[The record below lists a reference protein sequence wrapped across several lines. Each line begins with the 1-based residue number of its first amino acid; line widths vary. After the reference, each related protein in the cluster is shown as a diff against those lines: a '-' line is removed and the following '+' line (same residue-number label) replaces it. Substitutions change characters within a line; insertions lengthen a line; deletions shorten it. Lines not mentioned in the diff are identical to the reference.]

1 MGFRIKNKI
10 NQQKGVI
17 VIITFLAL
25 GTILLLGTYF
35 LSFTISELKIA
46 QSQELGTKTHSLA
59 EAGIAEAVWK
69 LQHDN
74 SWSDNFTREPGCH
87 DWQAS
92 FERENHL
99 FDKSYYLVS
108 IENLECGRGVITSTA
123 KIFVSQ
129 EKFSQRVIKVTLYK
143 TTGDPIDVFAIFSG
157 QLRPGTNIIIEG
169 GSEVLVKNG
178 DVFSGHQVIVTGDSS
193 LEVEGRVLAGHQI
206 VQDGQVIALAK
217 CAGNICD
224 PEDLCEEEC
233 PADSVEIPAIDFDS
247 VENPNSLLNRAQ
259 SAQDNLEC
267 EVLGNGVAV
276 SSKCVFTRMEFRNL
290 LRDVGNNGTLTL
302 NNDITYVTGRVEV
315 PASRNLVIN
324 GILAADGHVNI
335 MENSQVTVTDN
346 GGSLSAGILAK
357 DKIHFN
363 ENSQL
368 NEFVG
373 LLYSLDYI
381 KMDNLA
387 GQAQIRGAVMA
398 SDHVMIEGTN
408 VEITLDGQ
416 VVNNVLYFT
425 SHQDEDSPVIAIEH
439 WEEAY

>member
-1 MGFRIKNKI
+1 M
-10 NQQKGVI
+10 
-17 VIITFLAL
+17 IITFLAL

-69 LQHDN
+69 LQHDS
-74 SWSDNFTREPGCH
+74 SWSDNFSKEPGCH

-99 FDKSYYLVS
+99 FDKSSYLVS
-108 IENLECGRGVITSTA
+108 IENLECGRAVVTSTA
-123 KIFVSQ
+123 KIFISQ
-129 EKFSQRVIKVTLYK
+129 EKFSQRVVKVTLYK
-143 TTGDPIDVFAIFSG
+143 TTGDPVDVFAIFSG

-193 LEVEGRVLAGHQI
+193 LEAEGRILASHQI
-206 VQDGQVIALAK
+206 VQEGQVIALAK

-224 PEDLCEEEC
+224 PEELCEGEC
-233 PADSVEIPAIDFDS
+233 PADRVEIPAIDFDS
-247 VENPNSLLNRAQ
+247 AENPNSLLNRAQ

-267 EVLGNGVAV
+267 EVLANSAAV
-276 SSKCVFTRMEFRNL
+276 SSKCVFTSTEFRNL
-290 LRDVGNNGTLTL
+290 LRDVGNNGVLTL
-302 NNDITYVTGRVEV
+302 NNDVTYIIGRVEV
-315 PASRNLVIN
+315 PASRSLVVN
-324 GILAADGHVNI
+324 GILVADGRVDI
-335 MENSQVTVTDN
+335 MGDSEVIVRDDN
-346 GGSLSAGILAK
+346 GNLAAGILTK

-368 NEFVG
+368 NEFAG
-373 LLYSLDYI
+373 LLYSLDHI

-387 GQAQIRGAVMA
+387 GQAKMRGAVMA
-398 SDHVMIEGTN
+398 SNHVMIEGTN
-408 VEITLDGQ
+408 LEITLDSQ

-425 SHQDEDSPVIAIEH
+425 SHQDENFPIIAIEH